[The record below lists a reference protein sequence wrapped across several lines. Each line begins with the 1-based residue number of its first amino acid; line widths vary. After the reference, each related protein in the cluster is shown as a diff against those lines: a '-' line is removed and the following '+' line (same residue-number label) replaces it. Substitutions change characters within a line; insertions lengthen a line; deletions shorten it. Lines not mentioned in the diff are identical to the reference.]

1 MAKVIGIDLG
11 TTNSVCAVIDGG
23 EAKVV
28 ISEEGGRVTP
38 SVVGF
43 AKDGTRFVGD
53 IAKRQLLINPNATVH
68 SLKRFIGRN
77 FADVSDQVKLV
88 HYQVTSDDKEM
99 AVVEVEGKQYTPKE
113 LSALIL
119 QKIKRAAEAY
129 LEEPITEAV
138 ITVPAYFTDSQRQA
152 TKDAGIIA
160 GLDVLRIINEPTAA
174 ALAYVHQRKGAAQI
188 AVYDWGGGTFDIS
201 LLQVDSDIAE
211 VLSTRG
217 NNVLGGGDVDQAVVS
232 WLVKTFQ
239 DDTGVD
245 VSNDSVVMQRL
256 RDAAERAKIELSS
269 TTSTEVHLPFLTAD
283 ETGPKHLQATL
294 TRDHFEGLAQHLFDS
309 TIDECKRAME
319 DAGVKPGDVD
329 EIIMVGG
336 SSRIPKIQDMVE
348 TLFGRPLNRSLH
360 PDEVVAIG
368 AAVQASILGGETKAV
383 TLLDVTNFSLG
394 IEVEGRRMATLI
406 PKNTT
411 IPTEAS
417 QLVSTVTEN
426 QSTVK
431 IHVLQG
437 ESRSATENV
446 SLGQFE
452 LHNIQPGARGE
463 PRVHVNFN
471 IDSSGIVRVSA
482 EDTRT
487 GVSDEIEIASP
498 IGMTKAELD
507 EIQANLNATITDDE
521 SSVDALRDDI
531 NIHISSLEAKLIT
544 KGDELDDAIIQ
555 SVNNTIAKA
564 RGVLES
570 DDEGTLS
577 GAIEDLE
584 NHAALFPA

>member
-11 TTNSVCAVIDGG
+11 TTNSVCAILEGG

-53 IAKRQLLINPNATVH
+53 IAKRQLLINPGATIH
-68 SLKRFIGRN
+68 SLKRFIGRT
-77 FADVSDQVKLV
+77 FEEASDQIKLV
-88 HYQVTSDDKEM
+88 HYEIAEGENAM
-99 AVVEVEGKQYTPKE
+99 AAINVEGKLYTPQE
-113 LSALIL
+113 ISALIL
-119 QKIKRAAEAY
+119 QKLKRAAEIF
-129 LEEPITEAV
+129 LEESITEAV

-174 ALAYVHQRKGAAQI
+174 ALAYVHQRKGKARI

-201 LLQVDSDIAE
+201 LLQVDADIAE

-217 NNVLGGGDVDQAVVS
+217 SNILGGADVDQAMVD
-232 WLVKTFQ
+232 WLSKQFL
-239 DDTGVD
+239 DETGLD
-245 VSNDSVVMQRL
+245 ITGDSVVMQRL

-269 TTSTEVHLPFLTAD
+269 TTSTEIHLPFLTAD
-283 ETGPKHLQATL
+283 ESGPKHLQTSL
-294 TRDHFEGLAQHLFDS
+294 TRVQFEALAMHLFEN
-309 TIDECKRAME
+309 TISECKTAIA
-319 DAGVKPGDVD
+319 DANISPGDVD
-329 EIIMVGG
+329 EVIMVGG
-336 SSRIPKIQDMVE
+336 SSRIPKVQQMVE
-348 TLFGRPLNRSLH
+348 ALFGRPLNKSLH

-394 IEVEGRRMATLI
+394 IEVEGQRMATLI

-411 IPTEAS
+411 IPTETT
-417 QLVSTVTEN
+417 QLVSTVQEN

-437 ESRSATENV
+437 ESKDAKDNV

-452 LHNIQPGARGE
+452 LHNIQPGERGE
-463 PRVHVNFN
+463 PRIQVHFN

-482 EDTRT
+482 EDART
-487 GVSDEIEIASP
+487 GVSDEVLISSP
-498 IGMTKAELD
+498 IGMSKAEI
-507 EIQANLNATITDDE
+507 EGIQATLNPDAAPD
-521 SSVDALRDDI
+521 VDALRDDI
-531 NIHISSLEAKLIT
+531 NIHISSIEAKLIT
-544 KGDELDDAIIQ
+544 KGDSLDEAIIA
-555 SVNNTIAKA
+555 SVNKTIEKA
-564 RGVLES
+564 RSAGES
-570 DDEGTLS
+570 DDQDHLASALQELKQHS
-577 GAIEDLE
+577 D
-584 NHAALFPA
+584 LFPA

>member
-1 MAKVIGIDLG
+1 MGKVIGIDLG
-11 TTNSVCAVIDGG
+11 TTNSVCAVVEGG
-23 EAKVV
+23 EPKVI

-53 IAKRQLLINPNATVH
+53 IAKRQLLINPAATVH
-68 SLKRFIGRN
+68 SLKRFMGK
-77 FADVSDQVKLV
+77 ALEDVQDQVSLV
-88 HYQVTSDDKEM
+88 HYSVDKNEKGM
-99 AVVEVEGKQYTPKE
+99 VAIEVEGKLYTPQE

-129 LEEPITEAV
+129 LEEPVTEAV

-174 ALAYVHQRKGAAQI
+174 ALAYVHQRKGKARI

-201 LLQVDSDIAE
+201 LLQVDADIAE

-217 NNVLGGGDVDQAVVS
+217 NNVLGGADVDQTVVE
-232 WLVKTFQ
+232 WLANQFHEEN
-239 DDTGVD
+239 GID
-245 VSNDSVVMQRL
+245 VRGDSVVMQRL

-283 ETGPKHLQATL
+283 ATGPKHLQATL
-294 TRDHFEGLAQHLFDS
+294 TRSAFESMAQSLFEA
-309 TIDECKRAME
+309 TIVECQQAMD
-319 DAGVKPGDVD
+319 DANIKPGDVD

-336 SSRIPKIQDMVE
+336 SSRIPKIQDMVAE
-348 TLFGRPLNRSLH
+348 LFGRPLNKSLH

-411 IPTEAS
+411 IPTDAS

-437 ESRSATENV
+437 ESKDAKENV

-452 LHNIQPGARGE
+452 LHNIQPGSRGE
-463 PRVHVNFN
+463 PRIQVHFN

-498 IGMTKAELD
+498 IGMSQSEI
-507 EIQANLNATITDDE
+507 EGIQATLNEAPSDSSDTDT
-521 SSVDALRDDI
+521 LRDDV
-531 NIHISSLEAKLIT
+531 NILLSSLEAKLIT
-544 KGDELDDAIIQ
+544 KGDELDAAITE
-555 SVNNTIAKA
+555 SVKNTIETA
-564 RGVLES
+564 RSALES
-570 DDEGTLS
+570 GSE
-577 GAIEDLE
+577 EDLNATITSLKE
-584 NHAALFPA
+584 HAKLFPA

>member
-23 EAKVV
+23 EPKVI

-53 IAKRQLLINPNATVH
+53 IAKRQLLINPAATVH
-68 SLKRFIGRN
+68 SLKRFIGK
-77 FADVSDQVKLV
+77 AYDDVAEQIPLV
-88 HYQVTSDDKEM
+88 HYAVARGDKDM
-99 AVVEVEGKQYTPKE
+99 VAIEVDGKLYTPQE
-113 LSALIL
+113 LSALVL
-119 QKIKRAAEAY
+119 QKIRLAAEAY
-129 LEEPITEAV
+129 LEESVTEAV

-174 ALAYVHQRKGAAQI
+174 ALAYVHQRKGKARI

-217 NNVLGGGDVDQAVVS
+217 NNVLGGADVDQAVVV
-232 WLVKTFQ
+232 WLCEQFKNE
-239 DDTGVD
+239 TGLD
-245 VSNDSVVMQRL
+245 VSGDSVVMQRL

-269 TTSTEVHLPFLTAD
+269 TTTTEIHLPFLTAD
-283 ETGPKHLQATL
+283 ETGPKHLQADL
-294 TRDHFEGLAQHLFDS
+294 SREQFESLAQSLFDS
-309 TIDECKRAME
+309 TIEECQQAMT
-319 DAGVKPGDVD
+319 DASIKPGDID
-329 EIIMVGG
+329 EVIMVGG
-336 SSRIPKIQDMVE
+336 SSRIPKIQEMVAG
-348 TLFGRPLNRSLH
+348 LFDRPLNKSLH

-411 IPTEAS
+411 IPTDAS

-437 ESRSATENV
+437 ESKDARENV

-452 LHNIQPGARGE
+452 LHNIQPGSRGE
-463 PRVHVNFN
+463 PRIQVHFN
-471 IDSSGIVRVSA
+471 IDSSGIVRVNA

-498 IGMTKAELD
+498 IGMSKAEIED
-507 EIQANLNATITDDE
+507 IQASLNAPIADD
-521 SSVDALRDDI
+521 VDDAGSLKDDI

-544 KGDELDDAIIQ
+544 KGDEMDVAIVESVKNTIEKAKSGLTSDDA
-555 SVNNTIAKA
+555 
-564 RGVLES
+564 
-570 DDEGTLS
+570 DELS
-577 GAIEDLE
+577 GLITLLED
-584 NHAALFPA
+584 HAKLFPA

>member
-11 TTNSVCAVIDGG
+11 TTNSVCALLEGG
-23 EAKVV
+23 EPKVV

-53 IAKRQLLINPNATVH
+53 IAKRQLLINPQATVH
-68 SLKRFIGRN
+68 SLKRFMGKSMD
-77 FADVSDQVKLV
+77 DVGNLLDLV
-88 HYQVTSDDKEM
+88 HYNVVANEKGM
-99 AVVEVEGKQYTPKE
+99 AAVRVENDLYTPQE

-119 QKIKRAAEAY
+119 QKIKRAAESY
-129 LEEPITEAV
+129 LGESVTEAV

-152 TKDAGIIA
+152 TKDAGTIA

-174 ALAYVHQRKGAAQI
+174 ALAYVHQRKGKARI

-217 NNVLGGGDVDQAVVS
+217 NNVLGGTNVDQKIVN
-232 WLVKTFQ
+232 WLVETFQ
-239 DDTGVD
+239 ADTGVD
-245 VSNDSVVMQRL
+245 VSGDTVVMQRL

-269 TTSTEVHLPFLTAD
+269 TTSSQIHLPFLLSD
-283 ETGPKHLQATL
+283 DTGPKHLQAAL
-294 TRDHFEGLAQHLFDS
+294 TRDAFEAMAEDLFNE
-309 TIDECKRAME
+309 TINECRTAMA
-319 DAGVKPGDVD
+319 DAGVSAGDID
-329 EIIMVGG
+329 EVIMVGG
-336 SSRIPKIQDMVE
+336 SSRIPKIQDMVSE
-348 TLFGRPLNRSLH
+348 LFGRSLNKSFH

-394 IEVEGRRMATLI
+394 LEVEGRRMAVLI

-411 IPTEAS
+411 IPTEATR
-417 QLVSTVTEN
+417 LVSTVQEN
-426 QSTVK
+426 QTTVK

-437 ESRSATENV
+437 ENETSKDNV

-463 PRVHVNFN
+463 PRIQVHFN
-471 IDSSGIVRVSA
+471 IDSSGIVRVNA
-482 EDTRT
+482 EDSRS

-498 IGMTKAELD
+498 IGMTKD
-507 EIQANLNATITDDE
+507 EIEELQNDLSGSPGDADIE
-521 SSVDALRDDI
+521 SIIDDI

-544 KGDELDDAIIQ
+544 KGDRMDQALVESIR
-555 SVNNTIAKA
+555 NTIQQA
-564 RGVLES
+564 R
-570 DDEGTLS
+570 TALS
-577 GAIEDLE
+577 SEDLSE
-584 NHAALFPA
+584 LEQTAATLEDHASLFPE

>member
-1 MAKVIGIDLG
+1 MAKVLGIDLG
-11 TTNSVCAVIDGG
+11 TTNSVCAILESG

-53 IAKRQLLINPNATVH
+53 IAKRQLLINPEATIH
-68 SLKRFIGRN
+68 SLKRFIGRT
-77 FADVSDQVKLV
+77 FEEATEQIKLV
-88 HYQVTSDDKEM
+88 HYEIAEGENAM
-99 AVVEVEGKQYTPKE
+99 AAIRVEGKLHTPQE
-113 LSALIL
+113 ISALIL
-119 QKIKRAAEAY
+119 QKLKRAAELF
-129 LEEPITEAV
+129 LEEPVTEAV

-174 ALAYVHQRKGAAQI
+174 ALAYVHQRKGKARI

-217 NNVLGGGDVDQAVVS
+217 SNILGGADVDQAMVD
-232 WLVKTFQ
+232 WLAKQFL
-239 DDTGVD
+239 DETGLD
-245 VSNDSVVMQRL
+245 VTGDSVVMQRL

-269 TTSTEVHLPFLTAD
+269 TTSTEIHLPFLTAD
-283 ETGPKHLQATL
+283 ESGPKHLQTSL
-294 TRDHFEGLAQHLFDS
+294 TRVQFEELGMHLFES
-309 TIDECKRAME
+309 TISECKAAMA
-319 DAGVKPGDVD
+319 DANISPGDVD
-329 EIIMVGG
+329 EVIMVGG
-336 SSRIPKIQDMVE
+336 SSRIPKIQQMVE
-348 TLFGRPLNRSLH
+348 TLFGRPLNKSLH

-394 IEVEGRRMATLI
+394 IEVEGQRMATLI

-411 IPTEAS
+411 IPTETT
-417 QLVSTVTEN
+417 QLVSTVQEN

-437 ESRSATENV
+437 ESKDAKDNV

-452 LHNIQPGARGE
+452 LHNIQPGERGE
-463 PRVHVNFN
+463 PRIQVHFN

-487 GVSDEIEIASP
+487 GVSDEVLISSP
-498 IGMTKAELD
+498 IGMSKAEIE
-507 EIQANLNATITDDE
+507 EIQATLNSDAAPNL
-521 SSVDALRDDI
+521 DALCDDI

-544 KGDELDDAIIQ
+544 KGDDLDEAIMA
-555 SVNNTIAKA
+555 SVKKTIEKA
-564 RGVLES
+564 RSASESGDQERLEAA
-570 DDEGTLS
+570 L
-577 GAIEDLE
+577 EDIKQHSL
-584 NHAALFPA
+584 LFPA